1 MSFHWLKH
9 PVCVS
14 KDGLMFAPSNMLF
27 FSLTAVSIP
36 FIFLS
41 NMWRK
46 KVCLCAPLSDSDT
59 AKRSLSVATVGVY
72 NTNLKGFRGH
82 SARLCACSLLSRMQA
97 EQRGVR
103 QDSVPGW
110 LVHKLF
116 SDLFSCCNRSLELPA
131 TLCLCT
137 CPRPNSTC
145 SSFHVVVFFFLAF
158 SLSMQGMLT
167 ECV

>member
-1 MSFHWLKH
+1 
-9 PVCVS
+9 
-14 KDGLMFAPSNMLF
+14 MFALSNMLF
-27 FSLTAVSIP
+27 FSSTVVSIP
-36 FIFLS
+36 FIFLFD
-41 NMWRK
+41 MWRK

-59 AKRSLSVATVGVY
+59 AKKSMSVATVGVY
-72 NTNLKGFRGH
+72 NTNFEGFRGH
-82 SARLCACSLLSRMQA
+82 SAHLCACPLLSRMQA

-131 TLCLCT
+131 TLCLYT

-145 SSFHVVVFFFLAF
+145 SLFHVVFVFFSVLAIDARHANRMCLVEVF
-158 SLSMQGMLT
+158 MLYNLSKW
-167 ECV
+167 V